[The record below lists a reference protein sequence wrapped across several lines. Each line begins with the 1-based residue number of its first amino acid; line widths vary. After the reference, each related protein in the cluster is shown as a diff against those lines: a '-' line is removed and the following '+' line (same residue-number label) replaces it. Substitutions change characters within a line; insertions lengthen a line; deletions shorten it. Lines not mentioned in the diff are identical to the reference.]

1 MKKRLLPALLALSL
15 TLTGCAALLDREY
28 IDVTP
33 YNPTQTAEGDSSVLR
48 AESYQELVNALMY
61 FVTQGTEEGMVRL
74 YVGSQDPDAD
84 LEAACLEV
92 VQESPLG
99 AYAVEHIKYSVTPL
113 VTYSEAKVQITY
125 RRSREQ
131 IASIANATGITA
143 IRSELRSALSSFDR
157 EQVLHISYFDSDEA
171 FIPSLI
177 RQAYL
182 SVPAAALD
190 YPDITV
196 AVYPN
201 SGRQRIVEIGLTYHM
216 EEDELLR
223 RRDDLERKLVQMTAS
238 LPTME
243 GDALLHEL
251 LADLSAVA
259 AYSPEGGSTA
269 YHALLEGSANS
280 EGMALAL
287 AAFCSQAKFSCLV
300 VEGTLQDAPHF
311 WNLIKT
317 SRGWLH
323 LDLTTYDGTE
333 FTFCL
338 DSVMEEAGYVW
349 DADALSQSQAV
360 PYS

>member
-1 MKKRLLPALLALSL
+1 MKQRLLPALLALSL

-33 YNPTQTAEGDSSVLR
+33 YNPAQTAEGDSSVLR

-61 FVTQGTEEGMVRL
+61 FVTQSADEGAVRL
-74 YVGSQDPDAD
+74 YMDSQDLEAD

-113 VTYSEAKVQITY
+113 VTYSEAQVQITY

-157 EQVLHISYFDSDEA
+157 EHALRISYFDSDET
-171 FIPSLI
+171 FIPTLV

-196 AVYPN
+196 AVYPD
-201 SGRQRIVEIGLTYHM
+201 SGRQRIVEIGLTYHL
-216 EEDELLR
+216 EEEELLH
-223 RRDDLERKLVQMTAS
+223 RRDALEKKLVQMTAA
-238 LPTME
+238 LPTQE

-251 LADLSAVA
+251 LLDLYPIC
-259 AYSPEGGSTA
+259 AYSPEGGNTA
-269 YHALLEGSANS
+269 YHALLEGPANS

-287 AAFCSQAKFSCLV
+287 AAFCSQADFSCMV
-300 VEGTLQDAPHF
+300 VEGTLEGAPHF

-317 SRGWLH
+317 SQGWLH
-323 LDLTTYDGTE
+323 LDLTASDGKE
-333 FTFCL
+333 FIFHQDVT
-338 DSVMEEAGYVW
+338 MEEAGYLW
-349 DADALSQSQAV
+349 DVDALTQSQAV
-360 PYS
+360 PYA